1 VEFEE
6 FRAALQS
13 CDPTQREALLLIGA
27 PGAPAAT
34 AIGSPIIKPETM
46 RA

>member
-13 CDPTQREALLLIGA
+13 CRPTQREALLLIGA
-27 PGAPAAT
+27 PSFSYT
-34 AIGSPIIKPETM
+34 ADPQGFFSSVPT
-46 RA
+46 